1 MSEYQYYEFQAV
13 DRPLTR
19 KQMEELRRYSSRA
32 QITPSSFVN
41 VYNYG
46 DFRGD
51 PEELVEKYFDAFLYL
66 ANWGTRW
73 LMLRVPR
80 KLLDP
85 KMAAAYCTA
94 DCLSCRQRGDHVIL
108 SFRSEDEEDCE
119 WTEDDGW
126 LASLAP
132 IRAELMRGDRRALYL
147 GWLLAVQIEEIDD
160 NALEP
165 PVPPGLSDLDT
176 PLAWLADFL
185 RIDIDL
191 ITAAAEQSTARPNT
205 SLSKKELADWISR
218 LPGKAKDT
226 LLAKLIADDD
236 PHLVVELQQQA
247 LDAARGA
254 ASKSSAPRRTAAY
267 LLERAHVL
275 DEARREK
282 EAAKRAREKA
292 EGEREAAAKRKK
304 HLESLRGREDSL
316 WNKVEQLIGTRQ
328 PKRYDEAVSFLRDL
342 LDLAQMQGDASA
354 FTARMARV
362 HAEHARKTTLVER
375 FREAKLIG

>member
-362 HAEHARKTTLVER
+362 HAEHAGKTTLVER